1 MQRGNLDDL
10 LAFLAVARER
20 SFTKAAAK
28 LGVSQSALSQ
38 TIRELEE
45 RLGVRLLT
53 RTTRSVS
60 PTEAGE
66 RLLRTVGPRFEEI
79 EAELAALSELREK
92 PAGTIRITA
101 DEHAADT
108 ILWPKLAKFLREY
121 PDIKVEIVIDYGL
134 TDIVAERYDA
144 GVRSGE
150 QVAKD
155 MIAVRIG
162 PDMRMAVV
170 GAPSYFA
177 RRPEPKTPQDLIG
190 HNCINLRL
198 PTHGG
203 LYAWE
208 FEKGGRELKVR
219 VEGQLVFNGTFQML
233 NAALAGIRL
242 GLRAGGPGAAASRQ
256 GPAQAGA
263 RGLVPALFGLPP
275 LLSEPP
281 PVLGGLR
288 SGGRRAALPAVISVA
303 LLPSF
308 GPLLEHL
315 FRDRQG

>member
-1 MQRGNLDDL
+1 MPGGNLNDL
-10 LAFLAVARER
+10 QAFVAVAKEH

-28 LGVSQSALSQ
+28 LGVSQSALSH
-38 TIRELEE
+38 TIRGLEE

-66 RLLRTVGPRFEEI
+66 RLLQTVGPRFEEI
-79 EAELAALSELREK
+79 EAELAALSEFREK

-101 DEHAADT
+101 VDYAVDT
-108 ILWPKLAKFLREY
+108 IIWPKLTAFLREY

-134 TDIVAERYDA
+134 TDIVAQRYDA
-144 GVRSGE
+144 GVRIGE
-150 QVAKD
+150 QVARD

-162 PDMRMAVV
+162 PNMRMAVV

-177 RRPEPKTPQDLIG
+177 TRSEPKRPQELIG

-208 FEKGGRELKVR
+208 FEKDGRELKVH
-219 VEGQLVFNGTFQML
+219 VDGQLVFNGTNQML
-233 NAALAGIRL
+233 NAALAG
-242 GLRAGGPGAAASRQ
+242 
-256 GPAQAGA
+256 
-263 RGLVPALFGLPP
+263 FGLAYVPEDLVKRHLAKGRLTRVLEDWCPP
-275 LLSEPP
+275 F
-281 PVLGGLR
+281 
-288 SGGRRAALPAVISVA
+288 SGFHLYYPSRRQSSAAFA
-303 LLPSF
+303 LLVEA
-308 GPLLEHL
+308 LRYRE
-315 FRDRQG
+315 